1 MLMAAGTNAEGFLNT
16 PSAIKH
22 TTAPGLGG
30 EAEGTPDPP
39 PPTPGQGPLTAQ
51 RLHLVR
57 RPPPQEGSVSLG
69 ALVGLQLSDVALL
82 VLICLINIP
91 LEEGAQ
97 L

>member
-39 PPTPGQGPLTAQ
+39 PQHRARAHSPHNACTLCAA
-51 RLHLVR
+51 RLR
-57 RPPPQEGSVSLG
+57 RK
-69 ALVGLQLSDVALL
+69 AR
-82 VLICLINIP
+82 
-91 LEEGAQ
+91 
-97 L
+97 